1 MANKRKDRLAGNR
14 GRNEGAWLATASLVI
29 LAGVALALT
38 LAYTRAIMIPFVLAL
53 FIVTIVSPIL
63 DFQVLC
69 LRFPRFIA
77 VLTTLTLVVAVI
89 VMMSF
94 LVAGAVHTV
103 AMEANKVKDDIVNV
117 AEMSYGKF
125 VELRSWF
132 DDKFK
137 TRLSGSEGI
146 EPNLDPNDDPNAVLK
161 ADPGVHAANEP
172 PKDLKRPVTLEMTP
186 DGFFYKEV
194 AEPNAS
200 ASVKAGQ
207 DTGPSVSE
215 DKPASG
221 PREDIL
227 KLIDQVGE
235 RVLSLLLG
243 MGSVVFGLMR
253 SALFVAIFMI
263 FFLAGRN
270 PRVIRTGVYADIDHK
285 IRKYIST
292 KLAISAATGILVW
305 ASLEWIGLNFANV
318 FGILAFL
325 LNFIPSIGSI
335 ISSFLPLPIAIA
347 QVQGIGQA
355 ANTGPLTE
363 NAILFVILVLAVP
376 GLIQMVFGNFLEPK
390 IMGEGL
396 NLHPVTI
403 LLALSFWGL
412 LWGVAGMF
420 LAAPI
425 TAVIRIILMQFDTLK
440 PVGNLLAGELPE
452 VEVLAEK
459 LPEAEAL
466 AGELPETEAPAGKL
480 PDAEGSE

>member
-1 MANKRKDRLAGNR
+1 MTNKRKDWPVGNR
-14 GRNEGAWLATASLVI
+14 GRSEGAWLATASLVI

-63 DFQVLC
+63 DFQVIH

-103 AMEANKVKDDIVNV
+103 AMEAKQVKNDVVNV
-117 AEMSYGKF
+117 TVMAYGKF
-125 VELRSWF
+125 VEYRVRF
-132 DDKFK
+132 NEKFGPK
-137 TRLSGSEGI
+137 ASGSDD
-146 EPNLDPNDDPNAVLK
+146 LDPNADPNVKPNVAQGVPAVT
-161 ADPGVHAANEP
+161 EP
-172 PKDLKRPVTLEMTP
+172 PKDPQRPVTLEMTP

-194 AEPNAS
+194 PEPNVSAS
-200 ASVKAGQ
+200 AEAGQ
-207 DTGPSVSE
+207 DTVPSVPE
-215 DKPASG
+215 DEPASG

-227 KLIDQVGE
+227 KLIEQLGE
-235 RVLSLLLG
+235 KVLSLLLG

-270 PRVIRTGVYADIDHK
+270 PRVIRKGVYADIDHK

-292 KLAISAATGILVW
+292 KLAISAATGLLVW
-305 ASLEWIGLNFANV
+305 ASLHLLGLRFANV

-347 QVQGIGQA
+347 QVQGIGQS
-355 ANTGPLTE
+355 ANTGSLTD
-363 NAILFVILVLAVP
+363 NPILFVILVLALP

-390 IMGEGL
+390 ILGEGL

-440 PVGNLLAGELPE
+440 PVGNALAGKLPE
-452 VEVLAEK
+452 VELLAEQ

-466 AGELPETEAPAGKL
+466 AGELPEAKVPAGEL
-480 PDAEGSE
+480 PDAEDSE

>member
-1 MANKRKDRLAGNR
+1 MANKRKNGIVSSK
-14 GRNEGAWLATASLVI
+14 GRNEGVWLATTSLVI
-29 LAGVALALT
+29 LAGVALAFA

-53 FIVTIVSPIL
+53 FIVTIVSPVL
-63 DFQVLC
+63 DFQVLY

-77 VLTTLTLVVAVI
+77 VLTTLVIVVAVI
-89 VMMSF
+89 ALISF

-103 AMEANKVKDDIVNV
+103 AMEAVQVKADVVNV
-117 AEMSYGKF
+117 AVMSYGEFEK
-125 VELRSWF
+125 LRAWF

-137 TRLSGSEGI
+137 TEASGSENI
-146 EPNLDPNDDPNAVLK
+146 DPNIDPNINQDVTAVT
-161 ADPGVHAANEP
+161 EP
-172 PKDLKRPVTLEMTP
+172 PKDPKRPVVLRPTLTP
-186 DGFFYKEV
+186 EGLFYEEIP
-194 AEPNAS
+194 EPNVAAS
-200 ASVKAGQ
+200 TEIDQGTGQ
-207 DTGPSVSE
+207 SLPEDEPS
-215 DKPASG
+215 SG

-227 KLIDQVGE
+227 RLINQLGE

-243 MGSVVFGLMR
+243 MGSVVLGLMR

-292 KLAISAATGILVW
+292 KVAVSAVTGILVW
-305 ASLEWIGLNFANV
+305 VSLSLIGLRFANV
-318 FGILAFL
+318 FGIIAFL

-347 QVQGIGQA
+347 QVQGLGQ
-355 ANTGPLTE
+355 TGAVVGSPMIAPVVPIIQ
-363 NAILFVILVLAVP
+363 NPILFVILVLAVP
-376 GLIQMVFGNFLEPK
+376 GVIQMIFGNFLEPK
-390 IMGEGL
+390 ILGEGL

-440 PVGNLLAGELPE
+440 PVGNLLAGRLPE

-459 LPEAEAL
+459 LPGVEAP
-466 AGELPETEAPAGKL
+466 AGELP
-480 PDAEGSE
+480 DAKDSE

>member
-1 MANKRKDRLAGNR
+1 MTNKRKDWPAGNK

-29 LAGVALALT
+29 LAGVALAFA

-63 DFQVLC
+63 DFQVLY

-103 AMEANKVKDDIVNV
+103 ATEANKVKEDVVNV
-117 AEMSYGKF
+117 AEMAYGEF

-132 DDKFK
+132 DGKFK
-137 TRLSGSEGI
+137 TKSSGDEGI
-146 EPNLDPNDDPNAVLK
+146 DPNVDPNLDPNAVLK
-161 ADPGVHAANEP
+161 VDQAVHAAHEP
-172 PKDLKRPVTLEMTP
+172 PKDPMHPYTLEITP
-186 DGFFYKEV
+186 DGFVYKEV
-194 AEPNAS
+194 PEPNVS
-200 ASVKAGQ
+200 VSVKTDQ
-207 DTGPSVSE
+207 DTGQSATE
-215 DKPASG
+215 DKPSSG

-227 KLIDQVGE
+227 KLIDQLGE

-285 IRKYIST
+285 IRKYIGT

-305 ASLEWIGLNFANV
+305 ASLKSIGLNFANV

-347 QVQGIGQA
+347 QVQGIGQS
-355 ANTGPLTE
+355 ANTGSLTE
-363 NAILFVILVLAVP
+363 NPILFVILVLAVP
-376 GLIQMVFGNFLEPK
+376 GLIQMVLGTFLEPK
-390 IMGEGL
+390 ILGEGL

-440 PVGNLLAGELPE
+440 PVGNALAGKLPE
-452 VEVLAEK
+452 VELLAEQ

-466 AGELPETEAPAGKL
+466 AGELPEAKVPAGEL
-480 PDAEGSE
+480 PEAKDSE